1 MAPKRKTRDA
11 ATPDRAA
18 VSRGRSKQ
26 VSKPSPAS
34 DGNESELLISRPAK
48 RARGA
53 AARAARREDN
63 SDDDWGNYG
72 RGSWKPTTI
81 EQHLMDQNRK
91 SKEFIQG
98 FKEQV
103 AQGRERALENLAKL
117 KQDLQPI
124 TSLQPHDTVSDNL
137 SELYATLPTSVP
149 GLSAKDNPLFA
160 QTQQLIRLS
169 RAILKCHQEADRDS
183 RAPPD
188 LASPRETWKQDEEG
202 MRKLL
207 EYGRLHA
214 EKVVEGWI
222 TPTAEERQREME
234 GVGDDQGESG
244 EENGELSEA
253 ENLAKG
259 LFEWRNKERKALL
272 EWKES
277 WGVAAKRQMVALAG
291 VVRTLPSKGDA

>member
-1 MAPKRKTRDA
+1 
-11 ATPDRAA
+11 
-18 VSRGRSKQ
+18 VRSKH
-26 VSKPSPAS
+26 PSPLVLQ
-34 DGNESELLISRPAK
+34 ESSLTHR
-48 RARGA
+48 
-53 AARAARREDN
+53 
-63 SDDDWGNYG
+63 
-72 RGSWKPTTI
+72 
-81 EQHLMDQNRK
+81 
-91 SKEFIQG
+91 
-98 FKEQV
+98 
-103 AQGRERALENLAKL
+103 
-117 KQDLQPI
+117 QPI